1 MTPIRYATI
10 VLGVVAATLAAA
22 WPVLAPESRG
32 AVLTGAGFASV
43 NTVAAYV
50 LAVTAI
56 GRSPNVF
63 VGAVLGGM
71 VVRMG
76 VMLLAFV
83 AAVRVGALPAV
94 PLALSL
100 LGYFVAFL
108 LFELTVLH
116 RRMTAATASR

>member
-1 MTPIRYATI
+1 MTLSRYATI
-10 VLGVVAATLAAA
+10 VLGVVAVSLAAA
-22 WPVLAPESRG
+22 WPVLVPEARG
-32 AVLTGAGFASV
+32 AVLTGAAFASA
-43 NTVAAYV
+43 NTMLAYL

-94 PLALSL
+94 PLAVSL

-116 RRMTAATASR
+116 RRMTAATAGR

>member
-1 MTPIRYATI
+1 MTLTRYATI

-22 WPVLAPESRG
+22 WPVLAAESRA
-32 AVLTGAGFASV
+32 AVLTGAGLAAA
-43 NTVAAYV
+43 NTVLAYF
-50 LAVTAI
+50 LAVWPM

-71 VVRMG
+71 VARMG

-108 LFELTVLH
+108 LFELAVLH
-116 RRMTAATASR
+116 RRMATGTARR